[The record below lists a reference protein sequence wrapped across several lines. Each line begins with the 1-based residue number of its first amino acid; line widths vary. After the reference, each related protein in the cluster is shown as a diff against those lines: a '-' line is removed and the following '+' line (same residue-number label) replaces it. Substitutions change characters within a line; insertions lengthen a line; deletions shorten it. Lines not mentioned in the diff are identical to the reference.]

1 MNTNRIYGHQ
11 ELALLYFP
19 NVLPSSAST
28 QLTRFIRRDPELLSA
43 LEAIGYRKGKRL
55 KKGQSASV
63 GQCRDLYPKKRRTC
77 FRKKSYVF
85 FAKHVRVFLRTFTAV
100 IRSRKR
106 NDE

>member
-43 LEAIGYRKGKRL
+43 LEAIGYRKGIRL
-55 KKGQSASV
+55 YTPLQV
-63 GQCRDLYPKKRRTC
+63 RTIVDHMGDPENWNLS
-77 FRKKSYVF
+77 FPSLNYQFSIINGITVISPVIQLF
-85 FAKHVRVFLRTFTAV
+85 FSSE
-100 IRSRKR
+100 SRP
-106 NDE
+106 

>member
-43 LEAIGYRKGKRL
+43 LEAIGYRKGTRPCKCGPSSIIWATPRI
-55 KKGQSASV
+55 GIFNFQASIINFP
-63 GQCRDLYPKKRRTC
+63 L
-77 FRKKSYVF
+77 
-85 FAKHVRVFLRTFTAV
+85 LTA
-100 IRSRKR
+100 
-106 NDE
+106 

>member
-43 LEAIGYRKGKRL
+43 LEAIGYRKGIRL
-55 KKGQSASV
+55 TRPCKCGPSSIIWATPRIGIFNFQASIINFP
-63 GQCRDLYPKKRRTC
+63 L
-77 FRKKSYVF
+77 
-85 FAKHVRVFLRTFTAV
+85 LTA
-100 IRSRKR
+100 
-106 NDE
+106 

>member
-43 LEAIGYRKGKRL
+43 LEAIGL
-55 KKGQSASV
+55 S
-63 GQCRDLYPKKRRTC
+63 LI
-77 FRKKSYVF
+77 
-85 FAKHVRVFLRTFTAV
+85 H
-100 IRSRKR
+100 I
-106 NDE
+106 

>member
-43 LEAIGYRKGKRL
+43 LEAIGYRTVY
-55 KKGQSASV
+55 SV
-63 GQCRDLYPKKRRTC
+63 TPE
-77 FRKKSYVF
+77 S
-85 FAKHVRVFLRTFTAV
+85 KHAEY
-100 IRSRKR
+100 
-106 NDE
+106 D

>member
-43 LEAIGYRKGKRL
+43 
-55 KKGQSASV
+55 SASTRPCKC
-63 GQCRDLYPKKRRTC
+63 GPSSIIWAT
-77 FRKKSYVF
+77 
-85 FAKHVRVFLRTFTAV
+85 LRIGTFNFQASIINFPVLTA
-100 IRSRKR
+100 
-106 NDE
+106 

>member
-43 LEAIGYRKGKRL
+43 LEPSAIVKA
-55 KKGQSASV
+55 SASTRPCKC
-63 GQCRDLYPKKRRTC
+63 GPSSIIWAT
-77 FRKKSYVF
+77 
-85 FAKHVRVFLRTFTAV
+85 LRIGTFNFQASIINFPVLTA
-100 IRSRKR
+100 
-106 NDE
+106 

>member
-43 LEAIGYRKGKRL
+43 LEAIGYRNPPL
-55 KKGQSASV
+55 HALASA
-63 GQCRDLYPKKRRTC
+63 DHRR
-77 FRKKSYVF
+77 SYG
-85 FAKHVRVFLRTFTAV
+85 
-100 IRSRKR
+100 
-106 NDE
+106 

>member
-43 LEAIGYRKGKRL
+43 LEAIGYRKGIRL
-55 KKGQSASV
+55 YTPLQV
-63 GQCRDLYPKKRRTC
+63 
-77 FRKKSYVF
+77 
-85 FAKHVRVFLRTFTAV
+85 RTFFNDTATTE
-100 IRSRKR
+100 
-106 NDE
+106 NWNL

>member
-43 LEAIGYRKGKRL
+43 LEAIGYRKVPVVPEVN
-55 KKGQSASV
+55 S
-63 GQCRDLYPKKRRTC
+63 RRV
-77 FRKKSYVF
+77 S
-85 FAKHVRVFLRTFTAV
+85 
-100 IRSRKR
+100 S
-106 NDE
+106 

>member
-43 LEAIGYRKGKRL
+43 LEAIVKA
-55 KKGQSASV
+55 SA
-63 GQCRDLYPKKRRTC
+63 
-77 FRKKSYVF
+77 
-85 FAKHVRVFLRTFTAV
+85 FTRPCKCGPSSIIWATPR
-100 IRSRKR
+100 IGIFNFQASII
-106 NDE
+106 NFPLLTA

>member
-43 LEAIGYRKGKRL
+43 LEAIAFTRPCKCGPSSIIWVTPRIGIFNF
-55 KKGQSASV
+55 QASIINFP
-63 GQCRDLYPKKRRTC
+63 L
-77 FRKKSYVF
+77 
-85 FAKHVRVFLRTFTAV
+85 LTA
-100 IRSRKR
+100 
-106 NDE
+106 

>member
-43 LEAIGYRKGKRL
+43 LEAIGYRKGIRL
-55 KKGQSASV
+55 YTPLQVRTIVDHMGDPRIGIFNFQASIINFP
-63 GQCRDLYPKKRRTC
+63 L
-77 FRKKSYVF
+77 
-85 FAKHVRVFLRTFTAV
+85 LTA
-100 IRSRKR
+100 
-106 NDE
+106 